1 MAKRKRK
8 KYGFLT
14 YEDRLKIQRW
24 RSENVTPII
33 MAEKLGRNRAT
44 IYRELKRG
52 RTDELDKNLNY
63 KYDALLAHQRYQES
77 FVCRGR
83 KKVVKI

>member
-1 MAKRKRK
+1 
-8 KYGFLT
+8 
-14 YEDRLKIQRW
+14 
-24 RSENVTPII
+24 
-33 MAEKLGRNRAT
+33 MAENLGRNRAT